1 MIKVSFKGAKEV
13 QKFNDKV
20 TLVTLYGKIKYCGK
34 INFLPME
41 IVKWVHTHP
50 VVENI
55 MFGLEGLH
63 IKATGK
69 AVRSDADK
77 DNPILAERIA
87 ESRAKIKVYK
97 FMYTLCNKLYKY
109 YCKVAFGQLD
119 FVPAYY
125 VSGSLYRE
133 LQKYYSLLL
142 KESLHLEDLIEE
154 S

>member
-1 MIKVSFKGAKEV
+1 MIKVSFKETKEV

-20 TLVTLYGKIKYCGK
+20 TLVTLYGKTKYCGK

-50 VVENI
+50 IVDNI
-55 MFGLEGLH
+55 SFGLGSIH

-69 AVRSDADK
+69 TIKSENDV
-77 DNPILAERIA
+77 DNPVLAERIA

-97 FMYTLCNKLYKY
+97 FMHTLCNKLYKY
-109 YCKVAFGQLD
+109 YCKIAFGQDD

-133 LQKYYSLLL
+133 LQRYNSLLL

>member
-1 MIKVSFKGAKEV
+1 MIKVSFKESKEV

-20 TLVTLYGKIKYCGK
+20 TLVTLYGKTKYCGK

-50 VVENI
+50 IVDNI
-55 MFGLEGLH
+55 SFGLGSIH

-69 AVRSDADK
+69 TVRSDADK

-97 FMYTLCNKLYKY
+97 FMHTLCNKLYKY
-109 YCKVAFGQLD
+109 YCKVAFGQID